1 MAQQVHRTAM
11 NGAAALQD
19 ILKSFIKQGAT
30 IVSVIATEN
39 QWVIVTDKKSPGRP
53 KAETR

>member
-1 MAQQVHRTAM
+1 M

-19 ILKSFIKQGAT
+19 ILKSFIKQGHT
-30 IVSVIATEN
+30 IITVLEAEN
-39 QWVIVTDKKSPGRP
+39 QYVIVTDKKQTRP

>member
-1 MAQQVHRTAM
+1 MAQDVYRTAM

-19 ILKSFIKQGAT
+19 ILKSFIKQGHS
-30 IVSVIATEN
+30 IVDVYEAEGQYVIL
-39 QWVIVTDKKSPGRP
+39 VDKKQSRP

>member
-1 MAQQVHRTAM
+1 M

-30 IVSVIATEN
+30 IVSVISTEN
-39 QWVIVTDKKSPGRP
+39 QWVIVTDKKTAGRP

>member
-1 MAQQVHRTAM
+1 M

-19 ILKSFIKQGAT
+19 ILKSFIRQGST
-30 IVSVIATEN
+30 IVAVLEAEN
-39 QWVIVTDKKSPGRP
+39 QYVIVTDKKQSRP

>member
-1 MAQQVHRTAM
+1 MAQEVHRTAM

-19 ILKSFIKQGAT
+19 ILKSFIKSGAT
-30 IVSVIATEN
+30 IVSVIQTEN
-39 QWVIVTDKKSPGRP
+39 QWVIVTDKKAQARP